1 MKHLLHRIAR
11 SLRGRS
17 SISPMGDRNLRRRAA
32 RAPFTTLVVALVSF
46 AACVGCF
53 GAASLHG
60 TWEGAIAFGFPFAI
74 QTDSDTYSK
83 LKLIYT
89 TSGWTFDSL
98 TSFGLSGLLS
108 QQFDASGSLG
118 LLVFNSQLL
127 FSPVAGSAPSLISD
141 SKTADSIEHRYDLG
155 VPYFVDWVSVTSIT
169 MDSPTTQWRIS
180 ASLDGIT
187 WDWVS
192 GVFTGDV
199 PPGAVNQVS
208 VGAVVRYVSIIAIT
222 PGGYVDAST
231 VLISVSA
238 QSWITNVRLVS
249 GEVTLY
255 GTSTIA
261 TATSG
266 FSFGVIGSYGD
277 NLPVTAKVSF
287 ISPQP
292 TCSLCFDRFEGTF
305 GFSLGCLDVV
315 TATLKMRNPQTTSQS
330 AFEEVSFSA
339 TGLDLGLPGITF
351 DAELVFELAEKTVT
365 LTPVLNLG
373 TDTCLTLYANLG
385 SGPAGA
391 LEITSFSMY
400 GIRISHA
407 WDGVSFESLSYLDD
421 LHHVKDTYWERV
433 TIKSVGDTCC
443 GGLFEF
449 SVSAYFEKTSLSLFD
464 LAETEASLSFGLT
477 DALTVRLKAVVA
489 SQGGPEEL
497 VLGWLLSW

>member
-11 SLRGRS
+11 NLRGRS
-17 SISPMGDRNLRRRAA
+17 SISSMGDRNLRRRAA
-32 RAPFTTLVVALVSF
+32 KARFTTLVVALVSF
-46 AACVGCF
+46 AACAGCF

-89 TSGWTFDSL
+89 TSDWMFDSL

-118 LLVFNSQLL
+118 LLAFNSQLL
-127 FSPVAGSAPSLISD
+127 FSPLLGSAPGLISLGNSTSLD
-141 SKTADSIEHRYDLG
+141 EHRYDLG
-155 VPYFVDWVSVTSIT
+155 TPYFVDWVSVTSIT
-169 MDSPTTQWRIS
+169 MDPLGAEWSIGT
-180 ASLDGIT
+180 SLDGVT

-192 GVFTGDV
+192 GNVLPAQF
-199 PPGAVNQVS
+199 S
-208 VGAVVRYVSIIAIT
+208 VGAVVRYISIVRDTGHIH
-222 PGGYVDAST
+222 ASA
-231 VLISVSA
+231 VQVSVSA

-249 GEVTLY
+249 GGFTFY
-255 GTSTIA
+255 GTSTLA
-261 TATSG
+261 TGTSG
-266 FSFGVIGSYGD
+266 FSLGIIGSYGD
-277 NLPVTAKVSF
+277 NLPMTAKVSF

-305 GFSLGCLDVV
+305 GFSLGCLDLV

-330 AFEEVSFSA
+330 AFEEVSLSA

-351 DAELVFELAEKTVT
+351 DAELVFELAEKTLD
-365 LTPVLNLG
+365 LTAVLNLG
-373 TDTCLTLYANLG
+373 TDACLTLYANLCSDTA
-385 SGPAGA
+385 SGCD
-391 LEITSFSMY
+391 ITGLSLY
-400 GIRISHA
+400 GIRVSCA

-421 LHHVKDTYWERV
+421 RHYVKDTYWERFTV
-433 TIKSVGDTCC
+433 KSVGDTCC

-464 LAETEASLSFGLT
+464 LAETEASLSFGVT
-477 DALTVRLKAVVA
+477 DALTVRLKAVMS
-489 SQGGPEEL
+489 SQAGPKEL